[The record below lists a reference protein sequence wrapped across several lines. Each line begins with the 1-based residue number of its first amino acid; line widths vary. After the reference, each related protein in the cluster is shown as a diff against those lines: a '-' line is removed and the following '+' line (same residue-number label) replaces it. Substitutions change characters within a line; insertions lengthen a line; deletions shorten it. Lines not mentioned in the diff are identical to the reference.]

1 MALTQTGLRCPNGTR
16 PGASEGGSTFEGA
29 LAEEGVPREVTRVG
43 ENSESGGIIEQESWG
58 KHKSCLQ
65 AFEGL
70 TLAESRL
77 ICSSRGQTQENLRV
91 GRGKRETAR
100 DLYMARDRHT
110 INIC

>member
-1 MALTQTGLRCPNGTR
+1 MALTPTGLLCPNRTR
-16 PGASEGGSTFEGA
+16 PGAAEGGSTLEGA
-29 LAEEGVPREVTRVG
+29 LAEEGVPREVPRVG
-43 ENSESGGIIEQESWG
+43 ENSESGGMMEQESWG
-58 KHKSCLQ
+58 KPKSCLQ

-91 GRGKRETAR
+91 GRGRRETAG
-100 DLYMARDRHT
+100 DLCMARDRHT